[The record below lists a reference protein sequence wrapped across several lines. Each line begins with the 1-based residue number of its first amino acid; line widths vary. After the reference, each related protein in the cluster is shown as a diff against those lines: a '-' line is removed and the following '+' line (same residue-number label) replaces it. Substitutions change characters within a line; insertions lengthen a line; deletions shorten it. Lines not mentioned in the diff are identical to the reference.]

1 MLIVEGIGTLK
12 YVLDKIIKFSKDEGF
27 KFKFEINMISLHK
40 WLKSTMINTLSDVSR
55 AHLKQFYHSIQIQDE
70 VFFCGE
76 ILQ

>member
-12 YVLDKIIKFSKDEGF
+12 YVFDNNIKFTKHEGF
-27 KFKFEINMISLHK
+27 KSSEINMTSLHK
-40 WLKSTMINTLSDVSR
+40 WLKSRMINTLSDVSR

-70 VFFCGE
+70 VFFYGE